1 MNRNRYHKCTVG
13 RATATVRLVTKL
25 HHNMPYGRIHKLGND
40 GGSKFVDTRERS
52 YTPSSIFVPQ
62 NRAKTARSFCTFVGS
77 AICGGPPQPMSVSNS
92 AKLAVPSMG
101 PLRVTAIAPL
111 AQA

>member
-1 MNRNRYHKCTVG
+1 MPAKSGFQYV
-13 RATATVRLVTKL
+13 ARLLKRRDSV
-25 HHNMPYGRIHKLGND
+25 
-40 GGSKFVDTRERS
+40 
-52 YTPSSIFVPQ
+52 PSS
-62 NRAKTARSFCTFVGS
+62 AALS
-77 AICGGPPQPMSVSNS
+77 AAPQPMSVSNS

>member
-1 MNRNRYHKCTVG
+1 MVVLSAAQPAGTSTCIPQTEA
-13 RATATVRLVTKL
+13 ATEIEHVIENEQVDRKQGCENLHLQGGLEDLVRQGIMTEHVQ
-25 HHNMPYGRIHKLGND
+25 HYR
-40 GGSKFVDTRERS
+40 GGAVSE
-52 YTPSSIFVPQ
+52 
-62 NRAKTARSFCTFVGS
+62 
-77 AICGGPPQPMSVSNS
+77 GGAPQPMSASNS